1 MAYAYSALPNHTS
14 LKLHF
19 HLKVPGQQPASY
31 SEDCDIQT
39 ADASSGDTQA
49 KILFLHK
56 MNHSEYK
63 GKWSNPEKFVFAKQE
78 EKFVSQELTIFD
90 LEASDLT
97 PKLETNGFEL
107 DSSGKLQEPIAELLK
122 DAEGDE
128 IYTAAFITQLS
139 DSGRFWNLNHGPG
152 ALEKVMW

>member
-1 MAYAYSALPNHTS
+1 
-14 LKLHF
+14 
-19 HLKVPGQQPASY
+19 
-31 SEDCDIQT
+31 
-39 ADASSGDTQA
+39 
-49 KILFLHK
+49 

-63 GKWSNPEKFVFAKQE
+63 EKWTSSKFVFAQQE

-128 IYTAAFITQLS
+128 IYTAVVLQRES
-139 DSGRFWNLNHGPG
+139 DSGKK
-152 ALEKVMW
+152 LEDIFTIL

>member
-19 HLKVPGQQPASY
+19 YLKVPGQQPWH

-39 ADASSGDTQA
+39 ADASSGDAQA
-49 KILFLHK
+49 KILFLNK

-128 IYTAAFITQLS
+128 IYTARFITQVS
-139 DSGRFWNLNHGPG
+139 DSGRFWNLNHGPRV
-152 ALEKVMW
+152 LEKVMW

>member
-1 MAYAYSALPNHTS
+1 MAYAYSALRNHTS

-19 HLKVPGQQPASY
+19 HLKVPQQPWH

-39 ADASSGDTQA
+39 ADASSGDAQA
-49 KILFLHK
+49 KILFLNK

-139 DSGRFWNLNHGPG
+139 DSGRFWNLNHGPR